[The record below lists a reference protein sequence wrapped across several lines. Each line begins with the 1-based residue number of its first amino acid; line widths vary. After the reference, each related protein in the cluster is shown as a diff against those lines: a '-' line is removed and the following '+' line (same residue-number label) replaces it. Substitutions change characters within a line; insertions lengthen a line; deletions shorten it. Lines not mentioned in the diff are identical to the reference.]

1 MKKMTHLVSIISLML
16 AINAPATALAAN
28 SNNYSTNTG
37 SSINQTINQSTID
50 YLSTF
55 VRLNSSSHNYE
66 IIPEARLSL
75 SKEDYQFLSRRI
87 EQTNQMINSADFST
101 GQANVIAPQEE
112 RSTNTYSLMSVTS
125 EGVDK
130 IDFYWWGARV
140 YLSKST
146 VRTMGAT
153 ISIAGVIIP
162 EAVVSKAASILG
174 IVIGNTPSGIVFDY
188 NYALAGI
195 GSLTW
200 HSWLNP
206 VGITNVRFQ

>member
-16 AINAPATALAAN
+16 AISAPATALAAN
-28 SNNYSTNTG
+28 SNNYSTNAG
-37 SSINQTINQSTID
+37 PSINQTINQSTIN

-55 VRLNSSSHNYE
+55 VRLNSSSQ
-66 IIPEARLSL
+66 
-75 SKEDYQFLSRRI
+75 DYQFLSRRI
-87 EQTNQMINSADFST
+87 EQTNQMINSADLST

-112 RSTNTYSLMSVTS
+112 GSTNTYSLMSVTS

-153 ISIAGVIIP
+153 ISIAGIIIP